1 MRGLVATTL
10 ALSMIS
16 GGAHATGGIECS
28 DPDGRASIS
37 MTIGSLPILAVVG
50 AQISAGD
57 RQWSMGGKDDSAI
70 IAGQAFQA
78 PGEMRVDF
86 TDPNVERVVAELRL
100 FSSSE
105 AKDYALAGTL
115 RIADVGA
122 YPVVCVGP

>member
-1 MRGLVATTL
+1 MRGLVAATL

-50 AQISAGD
+50 AQISAGE
-57 RQWSMGGKDDSAI
+57 RQWSIGGKSDSAI
-70 IAGQAFQA
+70 VSGQAFQA
-78 PGEMRVDF
+78 PDEMRVDF

-100 FSSSE
+100 FSALE
-105 AKDYALAGTL
+105 DRDYALAGTL

-122 YPVVCVGP
+122 YAVVCVGP